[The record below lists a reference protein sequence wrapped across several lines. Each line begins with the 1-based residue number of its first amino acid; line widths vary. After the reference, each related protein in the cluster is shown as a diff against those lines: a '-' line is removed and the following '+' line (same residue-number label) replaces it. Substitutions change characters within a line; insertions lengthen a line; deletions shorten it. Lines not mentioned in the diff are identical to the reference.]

1 LDTNARRERE
11 TLHTLLENVEI
22 GESGDNEVVEL
33 SWEINNQFS
42 VRSSYNLLESS
53 ARLTWKIIKFDT
65 II

>member
-1 LDTNARRERE
+1 MDTNARRERE

-53 ARLTWKIIKFDT
+53 ARLTWKKLAIR
-65 II
+65 